1 MTTFVAW
8 GNIQQ
13 SYPFETIPLQ
23 LLNEK
28 LTHLASNYTPVRQRY
43 HCRRLAHFL
52 LWQLLQKAGVNTA
65 LLGDI
70 KRSSS
75 NRPYFLQNHIDFNIS
90 HSDDWVAV
98 VLQVDE
104 NNDKS
109 AVGIDIEFVKK
120 TRNYTALLQHFARR
134 QEVIW
139 FQQKPCEARFYQIWC
154 GREALLKSQGVGIV
168 KLSEVKHEP
177 EKLLLHSDYC
187 PTGKLIFT
195 AELPFYFALFCH
207 QHIEQTQY
215 FMWQDNRFVS
225 KKLTQAIEYQVN
237 PLKQFIQI

>member
-120 TRNYTALLQHFARR
+120 TRNYTALLQHFA
-134 QEVIW
+134 
-139 FQQKPCEARFYQIWC
+139 
-154 GREALLKSQGVGIV
+154 
-168 KLSEVKHEP
+168 
-177 EKLLLHSDYC
+177 D
-187 PTGKLIFT
+187 GK
-195 AELPFYFALFCH
+195 
-207 QHIEQTQY
+207 
-215 FMWQDNRFVS
+215 R
-225 KKLTQAIEYQVN
+225 
-237 PLKQFIQI
+237 